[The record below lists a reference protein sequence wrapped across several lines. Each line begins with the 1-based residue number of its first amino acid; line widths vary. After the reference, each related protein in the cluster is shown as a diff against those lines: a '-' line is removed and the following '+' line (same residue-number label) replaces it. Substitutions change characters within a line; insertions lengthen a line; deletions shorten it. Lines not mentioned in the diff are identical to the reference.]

1 MTFEEAWNN
10 KLKYYSST
18 DYQLCKSIWELAQSE
33 LDQDNSKF
41 DSWWGYHSTSH
52 KHWISNEEQAAR
64 WAWIVQQS
72 KIDKLERELE
82 QLKTSN
88 L

>member
-18 DYQLCKSIWELAQSE
+18 DYQLCKSIWELAQE
-33 LDQDNSKF
+33 QFTKDDLKF
-41 DSWWGYHSTSH
+41 DSWWSYHSTSH

-72 KIDKLERELE
+72 KIDKLEKELE
-82 QLKTSN
+82 QLKTSK